1 MRKGRTLGISES
13 LREVGLS
20 NLGRRINEASRVPP
34 KPTLPNAVPNGDD
47 TASDGMMFLSSRDIG
62 KPRSFGER
70 VGREAEAVGLNESLN
85 VE

>member
-20 NLGRRINEASRVPP
+20 NLGRRINEVSRVPP
-34 KPTLPNAVPNGDD
+34 KPVLPDAVLGGRD
-47 TASDGMMFLSSRDIG
+47 TASDEMMFLSSGDIG
-62 KPRSFGER
+62 KPRSFAER
-70 VGREAEAVGLNESLN
+70 VGREAEIVDLNESPN